1 MGDIWPYGP
10 PNHTSYSAVLEIAI
24 NARFSNSDA
33 QIWAGIAGAETGG
46 SYDLAVINDTP
57 STGDYSV
64 GTFQINYYGA
74 LYAGR
79 AAAFG
84 TPAQLVRGGLP
95 VQFAAALGVWRSQG
109 FNAWSTYRSG
119 AWRRY
124 VSGVVTSVTT
134 SQGNTTVALPGHD
147 INPPTE
153 DYSATVDQYAGQ
165 VGNMAAAFA
174 AAATA
179 LQSIRD
185 GNPHG

>member
-10 PNHTSYSAVLEIAI
+10 PNHTSYAAVLQIAL
-24 NARFSNSDA
+24 NARFSNADA
-33 QIWAGIAGAETGG
+33 QIWGGIAGAETGG

-64 GTFQINYYGA
+64 GTLQINYYGA

-79 AAAFG
+79 ASAYG

-95 VQFAAALGVWRSQG
+95 IQFAAALGVWRSQG

-124 VSGVVTSVTT
+124 ASGVVTSVTT
-134 SQGNTTVALPGHD
+134 SQGQTQAGLPGHD

-153 DYSATVDQYAGQ
+153 DYSATLGHFSSQLDQ
-165 VGNMAAAFA
+165 VSVAFLSSA
-174 AAATA
+174 RA
-179 LQSIRD
+179 LESIRD